1 MISLP
6 TMNGVI
12 KAMKALLESGVVI
25 AVIWLIG
32 EIVYRLEERWKKK

>member
-6 TMNGVI
+6 TIDGII
-12 KAMKALLESGVVI
+12 KALKAFLESVAVI
-25 AVIWLIG
+25 AVIMLIG